1 MSFDL
6 SYSPPGS
13 PEITR
18 TVVSE
23 LFVGR
28 DPSDPG
34 LQLIPLDETIS
45 RNAVSLRVVSPA
57 MEITNTSSFAEV
69 EVLHDRGSRLLF
81 PGEALTTS
89 GKIEVV
95 IRGEIFT
102 HRVALSPKER
112 RPEVSETAFT
122 QPLQAMGYEIPPE
135 RLPTLV
141 ALCASRFEPGRF
153 GSDLLSAASISSL
166 LKDNGETV
174 SPKAVNNKLQRIRDD
189 IAETLGVYLES
200 REDLADWAI
209 RNGHVSRKLVEELIS
224 GS

>member
-6 SYSPPGS
+6 SYSPSGS

-23 LFVGR
+23 IFVGR

-45 RNAVSLRVVSPA
+45 RNALLLRVVSPA
-57 MEITNTSSFAEV
+57 LEITNTSSFAEV

-81 PGEALTTS
+81 PGETLTTS

-102 HRVALSPKER
+102 HRIALSPHEVHQ
-112 RPEVSETAFT
+112 EVSEPAFT
-122 QPLQAMGYEIPPE
+122 QPLQGMGYEIPPE

-166 LKDNGETV
+166 LKDYGEDV

-189 IAETLGVYLES
+189 IAKTLGVFLES

-209 RNGHVSRKLVEELIS
+209 RNGHVTRKAVEDLLGRS
-224 GS
+224 